1 PATSTRDTERSEDV
15 RARLNVLSEMSTPW
29 RDAVRRWSRIN
40 RSRKRE
46 VEGRQAP
53 SRNDE
58 YHFYQTLVGTWPLTE
73 PDAAGAAAYRERI
86 EAHMIKAAREAKLR
100 TRWTGTQAPPEE
112 APLQFVR
119 RAPGAPAQ
127 HPVLGAFVAVP

>member
-1 PATSTRDTERSEDV
+1 MRATSTHDTKRSEDV
-15 RARLNVLSEMSTPW
+15 RARLSVLSEMSTPW
-29 RDAVRRWSRIN
+29 REAVRRWSRIN

-73 PDAAGAAAYRERI
+73 PDTAGGPPPPRPHPRLMHHAARRRGAAR
-86 EAHMIKAAREAKLR
+86 
-100 TRWTGTQAPPEE
+100 P
-112 APLQFVR
+112 
-119 RAPGAPAQ
+119 
-127 HPVLGAFVAVP
+127 